1 MGSTLIEST
10 NHFQVPYES
19 HTHYR
24 AERDND
30 FAIILG
36 SPEVLPPWRGLF
48 SDTRCTT
55 DRQGILDTETPKSQR
70 QGGNTSASY
79 EHLTYF

>member
-30 FAIILG
+30 FAIILE
-36 SPEVLPPWRGLF
+36 SPEVLPPWRALF
-48 SDTRCTT
+48 
-55 DRQGILDTETPKSQR
+55 
-70 QGGNTSASY
+70 
-79 EHLTYF
+79 F